1 MSSPSQPKWS
11 APRSAP
17 GRTSAGYRAGKA
29 PPPAATPAPLAL
41 LQFNCTASN
50 TTARF
55 PAGTGATPCTV
66 PWPPL
71 MATGPLVAGPGVSQA
86 GLSTATATSGFTT
99 GQVEYFGH
107 PLYTFVKDTPGTFAG
122 EDVAAFGGIF
132 WLVSRNGQP
141 DAGVA
146 KVGTEV
152 SPSGAALST
161 TTASGGRTL
170 YMLTYDTPGPSYGP
184 PKLNSG
190 GAAVSACT
198 GPCSAIWPPL
208 LTTGRP
214 MAGPSVD
221 PGLIGELR
229 RPDGTTQVTYSGWP
243 VYLYFADLA
252 PGAPAGETNGQ
263 YLLDNNSDGV
273 WYEVAPQGGP
283 NPGMAT
289 LNADDGLL
297 AVSSSAFPPSNPD
310 ATVYTLSTDTTPG
323 TSTCTGTCARYWPP
337 VLTSTSPLGQGLS
350 GTLGTIQRPD
360 GTFQVTYNGQ
370 PLYFFSQDLTSGDA
384 GGGEHQ
390 QPLWYVLGGNP
401 ITRQLYPLIALAL
414 RADPPEREG
423 WSGPWVS
430 ERREPSREW
439 PLGRKGFWRQ
449 TSSPLTRCFSR
460 ASTSCSPASMPPDRL
475 TSSG

>member
-1 MSSPSQPKWS
+1 MRTRHRVGSVTAALVMVGAVMAWATPTFAGSGPPS
-11 APRSAP
+11 
-17 GRTSAGYRAGKA
+17 
-29 PPPAATPAPLAL
+29 PPPPGPAVLQVAHSPEGPVLVTGPGATKGAGLALYEFSGDAFPAPEPPLAL

-55 PAGTGATPCTV
+55 PTGTGATPCTV

-184 PKLNSG
+184 PELNSESP
-190 GAAVSACT
+190 AVSTCT
-198 GPCSAIWPPL
+198 GPCAAIWPPL

-214 MAGPSVD
+214 MAGPGVD
-221 PGLIGELR
+221 HGLIGELR

-289 LNADDGLL
+289 LEADDGLL

-384 GGGEHQ
+384 
-390 QPLWYVLGGNP
+390 
-401 ITRQLYPLIALAL
+401 
-414 RADPPEREG
+414 
-423 WSGPWVS
+423 
-430 ERREPSREW
+430 
-439 PLGRKGFWRQ
+439 KGASISTPFG
-449 TSSPLTRCFSR
+449 TFSVV
-460 ASTSCSPASMPPDRL
+460 AP
-475 TSSG
+475 